1 MRKGLLFLG
10 IAGIAL
16 VVAIAKFLLPS
27 KSGVSPVQPVTTA
40 DEAADTVTPK
50 TREESVQPTRD
61 VAQTRDISVTTT
73 YTNPAGEDQIRF
85 TLMVDDAGVITDVK
99 TEILATHDVSK
110 KRQMAFADGLPAV
123 VNGKKLSQLT
133 GIDRVGASSLT
144 TQAFNTSLNQL
155 KSQL

>member
-1 MRKGLLFLG
+1 M
-10 IAGIAL
+10 
-16 VVAIAKFLLPS
+16 
-27 KSGVSPVQPVTTA
+27 A
-40 DEAADTVTPK
+40 DETADTVISK
-50 TREESVQPTRD
+50 TREESVQPARD
-61 VAQTRDISVTTT
+61 AAQTRDISVTTT

-85 TLMVDDAGVITDVK
+85 ILMVDDTGVILDAK

-110 KRQMAFADGLPAV
+110 KRQMAFAEGLPAV

-144 TQAFNTSLNQL
+144 TQAFNSSINQL

>member
-1 MRKGLLFLG
+1 LFFG
-10 IAGIAL
+10 IAGITI
-16 VVAIAKFLLPS
+16 VVAIAKVLLPS
-27 KSGVSPVQPVTTA
+27 KSGVSPAQLVTMA
-40 DEAADTVTPK
+40 DETADTVISK
-50 TREESVQPTRD
+50 TREESVQPARD
-61 VAQTRDISVTTT
+61 AAQTRDISVTTT

-85 TLMVDDAGVITDVK
+85 ILMVDDTGVILDAK

-110 KRQMAFADGLPAV
+110 KRQMAFAEGLPAV

-144 TQAFNTSLNQL
+144 TQAFNSSINQL